1 MGDEALTEDETE
13 MLLDLEDEDKRR
25 GNFEKVFPL
34 EDSLMNYGH
43 FFEKERYQN
52 RMVSTYLTTPR
63 SRRDKLLGKFKRIYA
78 DEV

>member
-1 MGDEALTEDETE
+1 MGDEALTEDELE

-52 RMVSTYLTTPR
+52 RMV
-63 SRRDKLLGKFKRIYA
+63 
-78 DEV
+78 